1 MDLDLQN
8 YLRQLTDKNINKDN
22 IIMNIGL
29 LIEKNISE
37 NNPTDYSLLLPS
49 VLIKLSLTS
58 KDVDEIVDS
67 LLILLKNDPSYS
79 SRIVWA
85 IGKTFDEKKVE
96 LLLLTIIQIKQ
107 CDEETFKQIK
117 FLIDVVKN
125 KRIIQLFDEIILLR
139 DKY

>member
-1 MDLDLQN
+1 MNLNLQN
-8 YLRQLTDKNINKDN
+8 YIQQLTDKNINKEN

-49 VLIKLSLTS
+49 VLLKLSITS
-58 KDVDEIVDS
+58 KDIDEIIAS
-67 LLILLKNDPSYS
+67 LLILLKEEPIYS
-79 SRIVWA
+79 SRIVWC

-96 LLLLTIIQIKQ
+96 SLLLAIIQFKH
-107 CDEETFKQIK
+107 CDEETFKQIE

-125 KRIIQLFDEIILLR
+125 ERIIQLFDEIVLLR
-139 DKY
+139 DK

>member
-1 MDLDLQN
+1 
-8 YLRQLTDKNINKDN
+8 
-22 IIMNIGL
+22 MNIGL